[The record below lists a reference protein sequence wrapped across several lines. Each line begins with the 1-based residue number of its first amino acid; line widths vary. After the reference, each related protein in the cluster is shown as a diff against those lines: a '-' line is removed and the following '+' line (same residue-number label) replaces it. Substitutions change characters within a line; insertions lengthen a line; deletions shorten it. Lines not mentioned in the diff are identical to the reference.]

1 MSTFQLDPNQV
12 AFGVPDM
19 GTTQVFSVTNSSVQ
33 STAFGA
39 STTMV
44 RLSCSLGHCH
54 FQIGTNPTA
63 SVTTSPMMPH
73 HFSEIIAQSNATPG
87 FLARS
92 TVAAG
97 VAPLGFFCAPLAQTE
112 AGVGAGA
119 ESLRARLA
127 KDLLKLRLVSVLALS
142 TFEPEWLRTCSS

>member
-12 AFGVPDM
+12 AIGVPSL
-19 GTTQVFSVTNSSVQ
+19 GTAQVFTVSNSSVQ

-63 SVTTSPMMPH
+63 SLTTSPMMPNN
-73 HFSEIIAQSNATPG
+73 FSEIIRVNAG
-87 FLARS
+87 DKIAVIKDA
-92 TVAAG
+92 TVAA
-97 VAPLGFFCAPLAQTE
+97 
-112 AGVGAGA
+112 
-119 ESLRARLA
+119 
-127 KDLLKLRLVSVLALS
+127 S
-142 TFEPEWLRTCSS
+142 TFSVTELA